1 MKEFYDFLNV
11 GEFRIPIC
19 ANCGTKIW
27 PPTNFCNYCYSKKI
41 EMSKID
47 TNGQIIENTQS
58 FKGKRT
64 NLGLVEMSG
73 IRVIGILDDRAIKSR
88 ASVKLSKCG
97 VNADNSPFFEF
108 SST

>member
-58 FKGKRT
+58 FMGKRT

-73 IRVIGILDDRAIKSR
+73 IRVIGILDDQAIKSR

>member
-1 MKEFYDFLNV
+1 MKEFYDFLNK

-19 ANCGTKIW
+19 DNCGTKIW
-27 PPTNFCNYCYSKKI
+27 PPTKFCNYCYSKKI
-41 EMSKID
+41 RMSKID
-47 TNGQIIENTQS
+47 TNGQIIENTKS
-58 FKGKRT
+58 FMGKRH

-73 IRVIGILDDRAIKSR
+73 IRVIGILNDGAIKSR

-97 VNADNSPFFEF
+97 VNTDNSPFFEF